1 MPTLAATGLSPT
13 ALRALK
19 SGPVIPTNDRDR
31 EEKPSDASAVMRAR
45 LEAKRLA
52 GLALGDQRAQKDA
65 RTRWRQ
71 RVLAERRPVD
81 THSGSYPGRRIGLSF
96 GRLSEEGDAQAH
108 G

>member
-1 MPTLAATGLSPT
+1 MPTLATAGLSPT
-13 ALRALK
+13 VLRALK
-19 SGPVIPTNDRDR
+19 SGPVIPTNDRER

-45 LEAKRLA
+45 LQAKRLA

-81 THSGSYPGRRIGLSF
+81 THSGSYPIRGG
-96 GRLSEEGDAQAH
+96 E
-108 G
+108 

>member
-1 MPTLAATGLSPT
+1 MPTLAATGLSST
-13 ALRALK
+13 VLRALK

-45 LEAKRLA
+45 LQAKRLA

-71 RVLAERRPVD
+71 RVLAERNGVASTP
-81 THSGSYPGRRIGLSF
+81 HSGSYPGAANRAELF
-96 GRLSEEGDAQAH
+96 E
-108 G
+108 